1 MFDTLLASKYIV
13 LGNQETRD
21 IGDAQQHINT
31 GCSVDCHASLTA
43 MLKALLLGVATLI
56 SCACTRAESP
66 TVVLG
71 DIGTVVGTT
80 NATLGFDSFLG
91 IPYVQPP
98 VGPLRWRVPVPLT
111 RDPSRVIH
119 ATAWGPACIQVPFGG
134 PQLVRLCLMCALLR

>member
-1 MFDTLLASKYIV
+1 ML
-13 LGNQETRD
+13 
-21 IGDAQQHINT
+21 
-31 GCSVDCHASLTA
+31 
-43 MLKALLLGVATLI
+43 LKALQLGVTTLRW
-56 SCACTRAESP
+56 CAWDRAETP
-66 TVVLG
+66 TVALG

-119 ATAWGPACIQVPFGG
+119 ATTWGPACMQVPFGIG
-134 PQLVRLCLMCALLR
+134 PGLVRLRLMCALLR